1 MGKAT
6 TRITAED
13 FVTPPELAGF
23 RLAANGAGR
32 IGGARLS
39 LEAGGVRT
47 HLADCYQQ
55 VPLRVLP
62 LSFGPAEPALIYLL
76 NPTAGLFDG
85 DAQLVE
91 VQAGPGSRAV
101 VTGQSATRIHPCLD
115 GFSTQQWHIR
125 VAAGAVLLVLPGP
138 AIPFQG
144 CRYFQRVSVDLE
156 EGAQFIWG
164 DIWLAGRYARA
175 ALSERFQFRSLIQ
188 DLTVRRAGQLVF
200 RDRFCWQGPWDEE
213 TAHWHFG
220 PTEAYGS
227 LFSTIGQSTDA
238 SPLEREH
245 DPAPVRTREAIFQTA
260 ALHTCRR
267 WLGSTEAV
275 IAAVTCAAFSL
286 AGAAED
292 NGKPWLL
299 TDHHLAPNHWFCGQN
314 GTATAAGACVGT
326 S

>member
-1 MGKAT
+1 MTDRISPIAT
-6 TRITAED
+6 NRCRCA
-13 FVTPPELAGF
+13 
-23 RLAANGAGR
+23 
-32 IGGARLS
+32 S
-39 LEAGGVRT
+39 
-47 HLADCYQQ
+47 
-55 VPLRVLP
+55 LP
-62 LSFGPAEPALIYLL
+62 LSFGPGANPLCLSAQSHGRALRRRR
-76 NPTAGLFDG
+76 PTRR
-85 DAQLVE
+85 
-91 VQAGPGSRAV
+91 SR
-101 VTGQSATRIHPCLD
+101 G
-115 GFSTQQWHIR
+115 G
-125 VAAGAVLLVLPGP
+125 AGAVVPWSPANRRRASIPVSTALARSNGTSAWQRARSCLVLPGP

-156 EGAQFIWG
+156 AGAQFIWG

-220 PTEAYGS
+220 LTEAYGS

-275 IAAVTCAAFSL
+275 IAAVTRSVQPGRCGRGGWQAMAPDGPSPGAKPLVLRSERNSHCRRRVRRNELIASTSQLRLRSFLRAFGKKGVRPPQYLAKALTICSL
-286 AGAAED
+286 QG
-292 NGKPWLL
+292 
-299 TDHHLAPNHWFCGQN
+299 
-314 GTATAAGACVGT
+314 V
-326 S
+326 